1 MNKVTKD
8 IQKWFPI
15 LSKNNAMVVHTQ
27 MMYDGV
33 DFSEATDN
41 DLKQAA
47 LNAMMAVYPVDLRM
61 FLRTQSTESH
71 YLKD

>member
-41 DLKQAA
+41 ELKQAA
-47 LNAMMAVYPVDLRM
+47 LNAMMAVYPVALRM

>member
-8 IQKWFPI
+8 IQKWFPV

-33 DFSEATDN
+33 DFSEATDKE
-41 DLKQAA
+41 LKQAA
-47 LNAMMAVYPVDLRM
+47 LEAMMAVYPRTLRM
-61 FLRTQSTESH
+61 FVATQ
-71 YLKD
+71 KN